1 MKKFKK
7 ESVRLAMIGAII
19 GIMMTIVFSQSSN
32 VLAFI
37 PAAGAIGALIGTIID
52 RKKNKNLP

>member
-1 MKKFKK
+1 MKKIKK
-7 ESVRLAMIGAII
+7 TSVKLAMIGAII

-37 PAAGAIGALIGTIID
+37 PVAGAVGALIGTIID
-52 RKKNKNLP
+52 KKKNKNLP

>member
-1 MKKFKK
+1 MRKIKKT
-7 ESVRLAMIGAII
+7 SVRLAMIGAII
-19 GIMMTIVFSQSSN
+19 GLGMTIVFSQSSI

-37 PAAGAIGALIGTIID
+37 PLAGAIGALIGTIID

>member
-1 MKKFKK
+1 MKKIKK
-7 ESVRLAMIGAII
+7 TSVKLAMISAII

-37 PAAGAIGALIGTIID
+37 PVAGAVGALIGTLID
-52 RKKNKNLP
+52 KKKKKNLP